1 MNMWDVESFL
11 SRRRRGGRYEEERQV
26 VEEIIAAV
34 REGGDEAVR
43 AYTKTFDRLELG
55 DLRMPEAWFE
65 AAESKV
71 TSEFRAVIREAIGNI
86 RRFHEQQRRSSW
98 FVSEEDGRLLGQVVR
113 PIRRVGV
120 YVPGGRAAYPS
131 SVLMNVIPAQVAGVK
146 EVAVVTPTPDGQWNP
161 GVLVALR
168 ELGVREVYRIGGAQA
183 VAALAYGTETI
194 RAVDKIVGPG
204 NLYVALAKL
213 AVFGRVGIDMM
224 AGPSEILIVAD
235 DTADPEWT
243 AADLLSQAEHDP
255 LASAVLVT
263 PSKTLAQG
271 VMKAVERRLAKLP
284 RRDTARQ
291 SLEQQ
296 GGILLVDSI
305 EEAVAVA
312 NLVAPEHLELLVEDP
327 HRWLGMIESAGAVF
341 LGPWSPE
348 PVGDYFAG
356 PSHVLPTGGSARF
369 ASPLSVDDFVTRM
382 SIVHYSETA
391 LRAQAAK
398 IALFARAEG
407 LEAHAQ
413 AVEARLQRGGKGRD
427 GTAR

>member
-1 MNMWDVESFL
+1 MNIWDVESFL
-11 SRRRRGGRYEEERQV
+11 SRRRHVARFDEERRV
-26 VEEIIAAV
+26 VEEMITAV
-34 REGGDEAVR
+34 REGGDRAVR
-43 AYTKTFDRLELG
+43 AYTKKFDRLDIQ

-65 AAESKV
+65 AAEAQVSP
-71 TSEFRAVIREAIGNI
+71 ELRAVIREAIQNI
-86 RRFHEQQRRSSW
+86 RRYHEHQRQTSW
-98 FVSEEDGRLLGQVVR
+98 FISEEDGRFLGQVIR
-113 PIRRVGV
+113 PLRRVGV

-146 EVAVVTPTPDGQWNP
+146 EIAVVTPTPDGQWNP

-183 VAALAYGTETI
+183 IAALAYGTETI
-194 RAVDKIVGPG
+194 RPVDKIVGPG
-204 NLYVALAKL
+204 NIYVALAKL
-213 AVFGRVGIDMM
+213 AVFGQVGIDMM

-235 DTADPEWT
+235 KSANPEWT

-271 VMKAVERRLAKLP
+271 VIKAVERRLARLP
-284 RRDTARQ
+284 RQDIARK
-291 SLEQQ
+291 SLENN

-305 EEAVAVA
+305 EEAIAVA
-312 NLVAPEHLELLVEDP
+312 NLVAPEHLELMVEDP

-356 PSHVLPTGGSARF
+356 PNHVLPTAGAARF
-369 ASPLSVDDFVTRM
+369 ASPLSVEDFVTRM
-382 SIVHYSETA
+382 SVIHYSEMA
-391 LRAQAAK
+391 LRAQAEK

-413 AVEARLQRGGKGRD
+413 AVEARFQGGGKQRD
-427 GTAR
+427 GAAR